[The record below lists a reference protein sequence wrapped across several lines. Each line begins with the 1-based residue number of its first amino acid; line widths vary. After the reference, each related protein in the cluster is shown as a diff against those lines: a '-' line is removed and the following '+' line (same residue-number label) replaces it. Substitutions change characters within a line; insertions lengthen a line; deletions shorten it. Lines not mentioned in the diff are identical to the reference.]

1 MAGQREASSREVR
14 RLSGKKGG
22 GGVHVVVCLKQV
34 PDSSEMRI
42 NPKTG
47 TLVRQGV
54 TSIINPYDVH
64 ALEAAL
70 QIKDQLGGEV
80 TVLSMGPP
88 FFEQSLKEAVS
99 VGADRT
105 VLVSDRAMAGADTF
119 ATSRVLAEAVRR
131 IEKEFGPV
139 DLICCGRQTIDGDT
153 GQVGPGVAARLDIPV
168 LTYVVRIREVDPVQ
182 RFIVVERKVE
192 GGRQVVRSTLPALLT
207 VEKELNELR
216 YASLPGLLRASRHQP
231 IVWNRETL
239 NLERNQVGLLGSPTI
254 VAKSF
259 TPPEKKRE
267 TVMIDGS
274 DPQQAAR
281 ELVAKLWSHPVFRK
295 AVIEPRRQ
303 AIPAFTGAGAVRPAS
318 SGS

>member
-1 MAGQREASSREVR
+1 M
-14 RLSGKKGG
+14 
-22 GGVHVVVCLKQV
+22 HVVVCLKQV

-70 QIKDQLGGEV
+70 QIKDQHGGEV
-80 TVLSMGPP
+80 TVVSMGPP
-88 FFEQSLKEAVS
+88 FFEQSLKEAVA

-119 ATSRVLAEAVRR
+119 ATSRVLAEAIRR

-153 GQVGPGVAARLDIPV
+153 GQVGPGIAARLDIPV
-168 LTYVVRIREVDPVQ
+168 LTYVIRIREVNPES
-182 RFIVVERKVE
+182 RTIVVERKVE

-216 YASLPGLLRASRHQP
+216 YASLPGMLRAARHKP

-239 NLERNQVGLLGSPTI
+239 GLERTEVGLLGSPTI
-254 VAKSF
+254 VARSF
-259 TPPEKKRE
+259 TPPERKRE
-267 TVMIDGS
+267 TVWIDGS
-274 DPQQAAR
+274 DPQRAAR
-281 ELVAKLWSHPVFRK
+281 ELADRLLAHPTFRK
-295 AVIEPRRQ
+295 AVVEARR
-303 AIPAFTGAGAVRPAS
+303 AGAVAAGMGAEAAGGAGS
-318 SGS
+318 SRGR

>member
-1 MAGQREASSREVR
+1 MHAI
-14 RLSGKKGG
+14 
-22 GGVHVVVCLKQV
+22 VCLKQV

-70 QIKDQLGGEV
+70 QVKDQFGGEV
-80 TVLSMGPP
+80 TVVSMGPP

-119 ATSRVLAEAVRR
+119 ATSRVLAEAIRK
-131 IEKEFGPV
+131 IERDFGPA
-139 DLICCGRQTIDGDT
+139 DLIFCGRQTIDGDT
-153 GQVGPGVAARLDIPV
+153 GQVGPGIAARLDIPV
-168 LTYVVRIREVDPVQ
+168 LTYVIRIREIDPEK
-182 RFIVVERKVE
+182 RHIVVERKIE
-192 GGRQVVRSTLPALLT
+192 GGRQVVRAKLPALLT

-216 YASLPGLLRASRHQP
+216 YASLPGMLRAAKHKP

-239 NLERNQVGLLGSPTI
+239 GLERNEVGLLGSPTI
-254 VAKSF
+254 VARSF

-267 TVMIDGS
+267 TVLIDGS
-274 DPQQAAR
+274 DPRRAAR
-281 ELVAKLWSHPVFRK
+281 ELADRLLAHPAFRK
-295 AVIEPRRQ
+295 AVLERRR
-303 AIPAFTGAGAVRPAS
+303 AVTG
-318 SGS
+318 

>member
-1 MAGQREASSREVR
+1 M
-14 RLSGKKGG
+14 
-22 GGVHVVVCLKQV
+22 HVVVCLKQV

-70 QIKDQLGGEV
+70 QIKDQFGGEV
-80 TVLSMGPP
+80 TVVSMGPP
-88 FFEQSLKEAVS
+88 FFEQSLKEAVA

-105 VLVSDRAMAGADTF
+105 ILVSDRAMAGADTF
-119 ATSRVLAEAVRR
+119 ATSRVLAEAIRR
-131 IEKEFGPV
+131 IEREFGPV

-153 GQVGPGVAARLDIPV
+153 GQVGPGIAARLDIPV
-168 LTYVVRIREVDPVQ
+168 LTYVIRIREVNPQ
-182 RFIVVERKVE
+182 GRYIVVERKVE

-216 YASLPGLLRASRHQP
+216 YASLPGMLRAARHKP

-239 NLERNQVGLLGSPTI
+239 GLDRTEVGLLGSPTI

-259 TPPEKKRE
+259 TPPERKRN

-274 DPQQAAR
+274 DPRRAAR
-281 ELVAKLWSHPVFRK
+281 ELADRLLAHPTFRK
-295 AVIEPRRQ
+295 AVLESRRAAAMAAAMAQ
-303 AIPAFTGAGAVRPAS
+303 GAGGAAGS
-318 SGS
+318 SGDR